1 MSIKKTDWV
10 ILSILA
16 IIVLCLHVYVALS
29 PAESLITWYTT
40 DDAYYY
46 FKVAQNVVAGHG
58 FTFDQINLTNGFHP
72 LWMFVCIAV
81 FGLFRQDPITPL
93 RALIVVM
100 ALLNIGTGFILYFL
114 LRRKLSTLVSGLG
127 AFFWV
132 LFPYIHFITS
142 MHGLESGI
150 NAFFLVLFTLVAA
163 DYRESSSKQ
172 RKPWPSLILIGV
184 IASLAFLSRL
194 DNVFTIVVVGF
205 WVILRGLKINHIV
218 IVDIG
223 LSFFSVAASYIARF
237 GFSLNYHPFLNAAYM
252 MVGLCIVINPLI
264 LWLFGLYKTDQ
275 RHTAFTNIAKLLF
288 SLLASTFIVS
298 AGMLVFSR
306 LKLFDTFPRSTLI
319 YNIIF
324 TFLLLGGL
332 RLIIW
337 LRKPVANPEKETN
350 SFIQWLQSRWKA
362 ILCEGF
368 IFSLPILFC
377 LLGYFAWN
385 HYMFGTF
392 MPISGQI
399 KHWWAT
405 LPNTVYSHNVDPFVL
420 LGFSPSLNYG
430 PWGLLTIPANYLT
443 SLIQHFRLFNGERS
457 MNILFLFFLFA
468 EFALIWLVYRSNRKA
483 FTKIAS
489 GIGVLPLFV
498 SSLIQISY
506 YNATGYPNARFWYW
520 INEVFCIT
528 ILVFVLFQLAMDW
541 LKTKKIKSITLNVI
555 IGILAIGLI
564 LANATDIISH
574 SSYNIPADHKSW
586 YLKDAQGMES
596 LVPQGSKI
604 GMTGGGTVAYFTK
617 DRTIINLDGLMN
629 SVEYFRSLKAGTAD
643 AFLERIG
650 MKYIFANEYVITS
663 SDPYM
668 TQFNGHL
675 IKIGLIRGAENF
687 TLFEFNMGN

>member
-1 MSIKKTDWV
+1 MSIKKSDWI
-10 ILSILA
+10 ILSILV
-16 IIVLCLHVYVALS
+16 IIVLSLHIYAALS

-93 RALIVVM
+93 RAIIVVM
-100 ALLNIGTGFILYFL
+100 ALLNMGTGIILYFL
-114 LRRKLSTLVSGLG
+114 LRRKLNSFVSGLG

-132 LFPYIHFITS
+132 LFPYIHLITS

-150 NAFFLVLFTLVAA
+150 NAFFLVLFTLFAA
-163 DYRESSSKQ
+163 DYRESSLKQ
-172 RKPWPSLILIGV
+172 RKPWSSLILIGV
-184 IASLAFLSRL
+184 IASLALMSRL
-194 DNVFTIVVVGF
+194 DNIFTIAVVGF
-205 WVILRGLKINHIV
+205 WVILRGLKINHIL
-218 IVDIG
+218 IADIG

-237 GFSLNYHPFLNAAYM
+237 GFSLNYHPFLNAVYL
-252 MVGLCIVINPLI
+252 MVGLCIVINPSI
-264 LWLFGLYKTDQ
+264 LWFFGLYKTDQ
-275 RHTAFTNIAKLLF
+275 RHKSFTIIAKLLI
-288 SLLASTFIVS
+288 SLLASTTIVS
-298 AGMLVFSR
+298 AGMLIFSR

-319 YNIIF
+319 YNIVF

-332 RLIIW
+332 RLFIW
-337 LRKPVANPEKETN
+337 LRKPVANPEKESN
-350 SFIQWLQSRWKA
+350 PFVQWLQSRWKV
-362 ILCEGF
+362 ILREGL
-368 IFSLPILFC
+368 IFSLPILLC
-377 LLGYFAWN
+377 LVGYFAWN

-405 LPNTVYSHNVDPFVL
+405 LPNTVYSHNVDPFVF
-420 LGFSPSLNYG
+420 LGFSPLINYG

-443 SLIQHFRLFNGERS
+443 NLIQHISLFNGEKS
-457 MNILFLFFLFA
+457 TNILFSFFLFA
-468 EFALIWLVYRSNRKA
+468 QVFLFWLVYRINRKA
-483 FTKIAS
+483 FNKIAS
-489 GIGVLPLFV
+489 GIGLLPLFI
-498 SSLIQISY
+498 SSLIKISY
-506 YNATGYPNARFWYW
+506 YNATGYPNTRFWYW
-520 INEVFCIT
+520 ISELLCIT
-528 ILVFVLFQLAMDW
+528 IFVFILFQFVMDW
-541 LKTKKIKSITLNVI
+541 LQTKKIKTITINVI
-555 IGILAIGLI
+555 IGIVAIGLI
-564 LANATDIISH
+564 LANATDIISR
-574 SSYNIPADHKSW
+574 SSYNIPADHKIW
-586 YLKDAQGMES
+586 YLKDAQGMED

-643 AFLERIG
+643 AFLEKIG

-668 TQFNGHL
+668 TQFQGHL